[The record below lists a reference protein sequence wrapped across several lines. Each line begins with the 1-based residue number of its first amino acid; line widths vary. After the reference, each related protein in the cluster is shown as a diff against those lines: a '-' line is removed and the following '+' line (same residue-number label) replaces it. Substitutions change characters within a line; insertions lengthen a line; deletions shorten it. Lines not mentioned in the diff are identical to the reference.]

1 MKQFLFLN
9 VLACLIMISCSE
21 SSSGNSANTEK
32 SDKDKIP
39 VATQAM
45 RDGGTVTL
53 SLQAESGFGIQ
64 IDAPNQ
70 LSAEGLFGLKVM
82 SSDLKFKGKP
92 RSDKP
97 EYYSHIE
104 PMTMQVDG
112 KGSIQLTGKLFYCD
126 YSKNICL
133 PGKINRT
140 IAIQ

>member
-1 MKQFLFLN
+1 MKRFLFLN
-9 VLACLIMISCSE
+9 ILACMILISCSE
-21 SSSGNSANTEK
+21 NSSGNSMNTGD
-32 SDKDKIP
+32 SDRDKIP

-45 RDGGTVTL
+45 RDGDTVTL

-70 LSAEGLFGLKVM
+70 LSAEGLSGLKVV

-92 RSDKP
+92 KADKP
-97 EYYSHIE
+97 EYYSLIE

-112 KGSIQLTGKLFYCD
+112 KGSLQLTGKLFYCD

-140 IAIQ
+140 ISIQ